1 MTKKRDRL
9 QVIQGGKS
17 DDGSSFIGDPPPDAP
32 PAPDAGMVWAN
43 WTEGPAGWEYPE
55 DITS

>member
-1 MTKKRDRL
+1 MTKKRSHL

-17 DDGSSFIGDPPPDAP
+17 DDDSGLIGEPPPGAE
-32 PAPDAGMVWAN
+32 PAPDAGMVWVN